1 MSIDLSALVLGPCM
15 DAWAKPVTV
24 TPVKSQPTASP
35 FGMRGVWTVDNINL
49 VADNGTP
56 FSSRTIKFG
65 IKLDELSVPLV
76 QGDYLTTLA
85 SDLPMGYLKDIYA
98 PGTKV
103 DFVVDND
110 QPDGQGGT
118 VLILKRKP

>member
-15 DAWAKPVTV
+15 EAWAKPVTI
-24 TPVKSQPTASP
+24 TPVKSQPTARP
-35 FGMRGVWTVDNINL
+35 YDVRGVWTVDNINL
-49 VADNGTP
+49 VADNGAP
-56 FSSRTIKFG
+56 FSTRTIKLG
-65 IKLDELSVPLV
+65 VKLDEFAVPLM
-76 QGDYLTTLA
+76 QGDYVRTLA
-85 SDLPMGYLKDIYA
+85 SNLPMGYLKDAYA
-98 PGTKV
+98 PGAVV